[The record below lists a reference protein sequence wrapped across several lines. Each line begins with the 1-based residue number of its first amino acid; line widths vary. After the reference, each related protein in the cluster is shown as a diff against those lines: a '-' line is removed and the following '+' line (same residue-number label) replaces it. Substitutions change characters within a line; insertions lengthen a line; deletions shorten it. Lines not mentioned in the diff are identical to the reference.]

1 MSGIQRIFFMGS
13 VTPVEAHDDF
23 NKYINDGRQFLKN
36 QAIEAAI
43 QCFENAFA
51 IKGNVPELSFV
62 LAKLF
67 QVADKTDKSDIYYK
81 YTLALKPDHFEYL
94 YDYMMHLVDTARF
107 TDAIEVLQRC
117 IRLHPDNAQLFNDM
131 GVIHNTLQNYSEA
144 IDHFLR
150 AFKINPDYLV
160 PMINLGYLYIQT
172 GEIGKADDVLA
183 LCTKKES
190 QNSEVK
196 DLAKVIASAKSSA
209 DSENLTVRKELRF
222 SDQSFQI
229 VPMQILDKFGESIT
243 SGNIGLSIV
252 IPVFN
257 EEENLPILCKELD
270 ETLKSLQQ
278 EYEIILID
286 DGSRD
291 KSRDVMTAL
300 AKENKRIK
308 VIFFRRNYGQTAAI
322 SAGFKYAHGDVIIT
336 LDADLQNDP
345 ADIPKLLQKMSEG
358 YDLVN
363 GWRKDRQDKMLS
375 RKIPSMIANRIIN
388 KLIEGTNVQ
397 LRDFGCTLKAYKS
410 GIVKNIH
417 LYGEMHRF
425 IPVFAAWIGVKVTEI
440 PVNHRPRIHGTAKYN
455 LSRVSR
461 VIFDLIVVRFFSDY
475 MTRPIQFFGKIAKK
489 VAGSGLLLL
498 AALSV
503 CGLTHLLPISLNTIL
518 ILTALLFFSS
528 MQLLTMGLIGELMIR
543 FYFEVQKKDFYVVE
557 RILNDT
563 EKT

>member
-1 MSGIQRIFFMGS
+1 MSS
-13 VTPVEAHDDF
+13 VPPLEAHDDF

-43 QCFENAFA
+43 QSFENAFA
-51 IKGNVPELSFV
+51 IKGNAPELSFV

-67 QVADKTDKSDIYYK
+67 QVADKTEKSDIYYK

-107 TDAIEVLQRC
+107 TDAIVVLQRC

-131 GVIHNTLQNYSEA
+131 GVLHNTLEDYPKAVE
-144 IDHFLR
+144 HFLR
-150 AFKINPDYLV
+150 AFSINSDYLV
-160 PMINLGYLYIQT
+160 PMINLGYLYMQT
-172 GEIGKADDVLA
+172 GEIDKATDVLA
-183 LCTKKES
+183 LCIKKES

-196 DLAKVIASAKSSA
+196 DLAKVITSAKSSA
-209 DSENLTVRKELRF
+209 DSANLTVRKELRF

-229 VPMQILDKFGESIT
+229 VPMQILEKFGESIT

-257 EEENLPILCKELD
+257 EEENLPILCKELS
-270 ETLKSLQQ
+270 ETLKTLQQ
-278 EYEIILID
+278 EYEIILVD

-300 AKENKRIK
+300 AIEDKRIK

-345 ADIPKLLQKMSEG
+345 ADIPGLLEKMSEG

-375 RKIPSMIANRIIN
+375 RKIPSMIANCIIN

-440 PVNHRPRIHGTAKYN
+440 PVNHRPRIHGKAKYN

-489 VAGSGLLLL
+489 ITATGLLLL

-503 CGLTHLLPISLNTIL
+503 CGLTHLLPVSLSTIL
-518 ILTALLFFSS
+518 ILTALLLFSS
-528 MQLLTMGLIGELMIR
+528 LQLLTMGLIGELMIR
-543 FYFEVQKKDFYVVE
+543 FYYEVQKKDFYVVE

-563 EKT
+563 ERT

>member
-13 VTPVEAHDDF
+13 VTPAEAHDDF

-144 IDHFLR
+144 IDHFLH
-150 AFKINPDYLV
+150 AFKNNPDYLV

-222 SDQSFQI
+222 SDQLFQI

-257 EEENLPILCKELD
+257 EEENLPILCKELN
-270 ETLKSLQQ
+270 ETLKTLQQ

>member
-1 MSGIQRIFFMGS
+1 MGS

>member
-1 MSGIQRIFFMGS
+1 MGS

-43 QCFENAFA
+43 QSFENAFA

-222 SDQSFQI
+222 SDQLFQI

-257 EEENLPILCKELD
+257 EEENLPILCKELN
-270 ETLKSLQQ
+270 ETLKTLQQ

>member
-1 MSGIQRIFFMGS
+1 MGNEI
-13 VTPVEAHDDF
+13 PLEAHADF

-43 QCFENAFA
+43 QSFEKAFA
-51 IKGNVPELSFV
+51 IKGNAPELSFV
-62 LAKLF
+62 LAKLL
-67 QVADKTDKSDIYYK
+67 QVAGKPDKSDVYYK
-81 YTLALKPDHFEYL
+81 YSLALSPNNFEYL
-94 YDYMMHLVDTARF
+94 YDYMMHLVDTSRY

-117 IRLHPDNAQLFNDM
+117 IRLHPENAQLFNDM
-131 GVIHNTLQNYSEA
+131 GVLHNALQNYSEA
-144 IDHFLR
+144 IDHFLN

-160 PMINLGYLYIQT
+160 PMINLGYLYVQT
-172 GEIGKADDVLA
+172 GEIGKADDILA
-183 LCTKKES
+183 LCLKKEP
-190 QNSEVK
+190 QNSEIN
-196 DLAKVIASAKSSA
+196 DLAKVIAAARSTT
-209 DSENLTVRKELRF
+209 DSGMPVIRKELRF

-229 VPMQILDKFGESIT
+229 VPMQILEKFGASIS
-243 SGNIGLSIV
+243 SGTIGLSIV
-252 IPVFN
+252 IPVYN
-257 EEENLPILCKELD
+257 EEDNLPILCKELN
-270 ETLKSLQQ
+270 ETLKTLQQ
-278 EYEIILID
+278 EYEIILVD

-300 AKENKRIK
+300 ARDDKRIK

-417 LYGEMHRF
+417 IYGEMHRF

-475 MTRPIQFFGKIAKK
+475 MTRPIQFFGKIAKRIT
-489 VAGSGLLLL
+489 GSGLFLL
-498 AALSV
+498 AVLSV
-503 CGLTHLLPISLNTIL
+503 CGLTHLLPVSLNTIL
-518 ILTALLFFSS
+518 ILTALLFFTS

-543 FYFEVQKKDFYVVE
+543 LYFEVQKKDFYVVE

-563 EKT
+563 EIA